1 MKRQVFI
8 VLLIAL
14 GLVGSTSGSV
24 LFTVDSAH
32 DTLVRI
38 DTATS
43 TATVV
48 GSLGYDALDVDLA
61 FLDGTLYALLSGRTS
76 PSGKSQLLTVDLG
89 TGAVASVTDVLYG
102 GNWHSD
108 DAEGLGVRDGKLM
121 ISFGFGDGWSDYLG
135 ELNPATGVIA
145 NSAVVTIPGAY
156 YGRSDID
163 GLGLDPNGV
172 LYGMNGEQAFN
183 ETYDLNANTLIG
195 IDWNYGVNDLSF
207 DGGTLY
213 AIGGA
218 DGISLRT
225 YDPTSGALL
234 TSVSLTGPS
243 GATYTGL
250 ALPEPTSF
258 LLLVACLLIAGRR
271 A

>member
-1 MKRQVFI
+1 MKGQVI
-8 VLLIAL
+8 VLLVAL
-14 GLVGSTSGSV
+14 GLVRSTSGSV
-24 LFTVDSAH
+24 LFTIDNVH
-32 DTLVRI
+32 DTLMRI
-38 DTATS
+38 DTTTA

-48 GSLGYDALDVDLA
+48 GSLAYDAVDLDLA
-61 FLDGTLYALLSGRTS
+61 FLDGTLYALSSGRTS
-76 PSGKSQLLTVDLG
+76 ASGKSQLLTVDLG
-89 TGAVASVTDVLYG
+89 TGAVTSVTDVLYD
-102 GNWHSD
+102 GNQHRS

-121 ISFGFGDGWSDYLG
+121 VSFGFGDGWSDCLG
-135 ELNPATGVIA
+135 ELDPATGVIS

-156 YGRSDID
+156 YGRPDMD

-183 ETYDLNANTLIG
+183 ETYDLQASTLIG
-195 IDWNYGVNDLSF
+195 IDWNYGVNDLSSE
-207 DGGTLY
+207 GGALY
-213 AIGGA
+213 AIGGS

-243 GATYTGL
+243 DATYTGL
-250 ALPEPTSF
+250 ALPEPAS
-258 LLLVACLLIAGRR
+258 LLLLAACLLAVGRR